1 MIGRI
6 EGQLVEIAD
15 NVILLAVGGIGYE
28 VEVSHNVL
36 AALPGRDKPV
46 RLYTHFVVR
55 EDAQL
60 LYGFASR
67 SERDLFRVLLR
78 MAGIGPKVALALISS
93 ITLAE
98 IGAAVRDNDVTMLLR
113 VPGIGRKKAER
124 LLLDL
129 KDKLPDA
136 LAQAQA
142 PTGAGAVAGVALQ
155 EAERALVSL
164 GYRPAEAARLVASIK
179 DEADTAEE
187 LVRAALRRVA
197 RHTETAP

>member
-15 NVILLAVGGIGYE
+15 NVILLAVGGVGYE

-36 AALPGRDKPV
+36 AALPGRDQPV

-129 KDKLPDA
+129 KDKLPEG
-136 LAQAQA
+136 LAQASTA
-142 PTGAGAVAGVALQ
+142 AVGVAGVAVQ

-164 GYRPAEAARLVASIK
+164 GYRPVEAARLVASIK

-197 RHTETAP
+197 RQTETAP